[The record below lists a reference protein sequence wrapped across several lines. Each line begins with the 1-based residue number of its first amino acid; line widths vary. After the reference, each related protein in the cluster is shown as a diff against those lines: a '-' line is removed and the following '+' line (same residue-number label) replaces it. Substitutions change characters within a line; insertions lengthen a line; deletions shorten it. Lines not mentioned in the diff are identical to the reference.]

1 MKQSKGAYRT
11 VQNPK
16 MRRWLAAAFRSV
28 KDRPMMHGLIDV
40 DVSRPRALLRDYRAQ
55 TGESLS
61 FTAFIISCLGRAVDE
76 NKAVQAFRK
85 GSRRLVLFEDVDV
98 YTLIERDV
106 AGQKQP
112 IPYIVRETNRK
123 TLRELH
129 DEIREAQVQDVD
141 EALKWLQSVPDFLF
155 RPFLWVFVRIG
166 RSYPQLWKRSA
177 GTVGITAVGMFGKD
191 AGWGIPPPL
200 PTLMITV
207 GGVGEKPVVI
217 DGHIATR
224 DYLSLTISL
233 DHDIID
239 GAPAARFTERLRE
252 LIQSGYGL
260 PGATVEP
267 AQAERAPQQREI
279 DAARI
284 EGRTESAR

>member
-1 MKQSKGAYRT
+1 
-11 VQNPK
+11 
-16 MRRWLAAAFRSV
+16 
-28 KDRPMMHGLIDV
+28 
-40 DVSRPRALLRDYRAQ
+40 
-55 TGESLS
+55 
-61 FTAFIISCLGRAVDE
+61 
-76 NKAVQAFRK
+76 
-85 GSRRLVLFEDVDV
+85 
-98 YTLIERDV
+98 
-106 AGQKQP
+106 
-112 IPYIVRETNRK
+112 
-123 TLRELH
+123 
-129 DEIREAQVQDVD
+129 
-141 EALKWLQSVPDFLF
+141 
-155 RPFLWVFVRIG
+155 
-166 RSYPQLWKRSA
+166 
-177 GTVGITAVGMFGKD
+177 MFGED

-224 DYLSLTISL
+224 DYLSLTISV

-279 DAARI
+279 DAAGI